1 MARGT
6 PRALWGV
13 TPILTLPLKA
23 RATRHLGFR
32 SESVVFQTYHI
43 TRRFDLNLRK
53 VVGAVGKLAPSALPA
68 FYQVLLGIAILRYDV
83 FHYFADRGIV
93 PPKSRFGV
101 DLDELAALKAAG
113 KRVYLFHYGADVRL
127 HQRTLDAFGEPN
139 ACTGCEHPG
148 RYCLCDDATGGPAL
162 LAAHR
167 LATAS
172 VSMGDMLAY
181 VPGAINAPYWPIDV
195 AALPPRPPQNLHS
208 PLRILHAPNHTH
220 FKGTTDIEA
229 AIDRLK
235 AEGYAIDYMR
245 ISGLSNDEV
254 MARFAEADLIVDQV
268 IAGMHGYTSVEAM
281 AQAKPVIAYLKGPE
295 MVLDPAACPIINARH
310 DTIFDALL
318 WAANH
323 RAALTAIGEQGRRY
337 AEQWLTVEAVAA
349 RLAAVYLATA
359 DWPEPV
365 TDRLR
370 AAIATEAKRRSA
382 IQNVEDWTHPFPADG
397 ATTG

>member
-195 AALPPRPPQNLHS
+195 AALPP
-208 PLRILHAPNHTH
+208 
-220 FKGTTDIEA
+220 
-229 AIDRLK
+229 
-235 AEGYAIDYMR
+235 
-245 ISGLSNDEV
+245 
-254 MARFAEADLIVDQV
+254 
-268 IAGMHGYTSVEAM
+268 
-281 AQAKPVIAYLKGPE
+281 
-295 MVLDPAACPIINARH
+295 
-310 DTIFDALL
+310 
-318 WAANH
+318 
-323 RAALTAIGEQGRRY
+323 
-337 AEQWLTVEAVAA
+337 
-349 RLAAVYLATA
+349 
-359 DWPEPV
+359 
-365 TDRLR
+365 
-370 AAIATEAKRRSA
+370 
-382 IQNVEDWTHPFPADG
+382 
-397 ATTG
+397 